1 MQATDPI
8 VELQDIVTR
17 FGATTVH
24 DGVSLTVQRG
34 SVTALIGGSGT
45 GKSVL
50 LKEIIGLLR
59 PTAGWVSLFGVDV
72 WSANQTQLQALQ
84 RRFGMLFQDGA
95 LFSSLNV
102 QQNVAVP
109 LLEHTALPAAAC
121 LQLARLKLA
130 LAGLPPDAACKMPSE
145 LSGGMRKR
153 AALARALALDPE
165 ILFLDEPT
173 SGLDPISA
181 RAFDKLVRLLCDS
194 LGLTVFLVTHDL
206 DTLLSI
212 TDQVIVLADSRV
224 LAQGKVAALQQLN
237 DPWLRDYFSSRAT
250 VKEV

>member
-1 MQATDPI
+1 MTELAPI
-8 VELQDIVTR
+8 LAVKDIVTR

-24 DGVSLTVQRG
+24 DGVSFNVARG
-34 SVTALIGGSGT
+34 QVIAMIGGSGT

-50 LKEIIGLLR
+50 LREIIGLLR
-59 PTAGWVSLFGVDV
+59 PTAGQVTLFGVDV
-72 WSANQTQLQALQ
+72 WSADTVQLQALQ

-95 LFSSLNV
+95 LFSSLTV
-102 QQNVAVP
+102 AQNVAVP
-109 LLEHTALPAAAC
+109 LLENTDLPKETC
-121 LQLARLKLA
+121 LRLARLKLA
-130 LAGLPPDAACKMPSE
+130 LAGLPPDAADKMPSE

-194 LGLTVFLVTHDL
+194 LGLTIFLVTHDL

-212 TDQVIVLADSRV
+212 TDDIIVLSRGKV
-224 LAQGKVAALQQLN
+224 LAQGDVTALQQI
-237 DPWLRDYFSSRAT
+237 DDSWLHDYFSARAAPGG
-250 VKEV
+250 K